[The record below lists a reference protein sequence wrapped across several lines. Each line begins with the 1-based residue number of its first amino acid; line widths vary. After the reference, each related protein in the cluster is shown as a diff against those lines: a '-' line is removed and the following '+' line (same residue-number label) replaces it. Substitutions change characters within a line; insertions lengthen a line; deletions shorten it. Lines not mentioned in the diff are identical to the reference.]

1 MKAKVIETGEIVNV
15 TPYPTI
21 YQEKG
26 QGPDRREWYEDEL
39 EFEPGHKIV
48 SLDKVCEYLK
58 GLTYQE
64 YPGGPMERMISDEF
78 IEGLKKNL
86 NNENI
91 ICQANEDN

>member
-1 MKAKVIETGEIVNV
+1 MNSQQKK
-15 TPYPTI
+15 P
-21 YQEKG
+21 KM
-26 QGPDRREWYEDEL
+26 
-39 EFEPGHKIV
+39 V
-48 SLDKVCEYLK
+48 SLDKVCEYPK

-91 ICQANEDN
+91 I